1 LHQLT
6 LRYSPTARNLPAKQ
20 FVDSVGGSRLA
31 AAEAAEVK
39 WKPSIAPAASKSPKP
54 IIKTARKADYEEIA
68 RSLSSA
74 VSILHRMRAERA
86 IAKPA
91 AGMTEVEAKLAAI
104 WSELLE
110 RDSIGPAD
118 NFFDIGGHSLLAVLL
133 LLRIREAFD
142 VELSID
148 DVYSG
153 TLTLADLAA
162 RIESAQLGA
171 IDPAEYAA
179 LLEEIENMSD
189 EEARALLDREEAG
202 QA

>member
-1 LHQLT
+1 
-6 LRYSPTARNLPAKQ
+6 
-20 FVDSVGGSRLA
+20 
-31 AAEAAEVK
+31 
-39 WKPSIAPAASKSPKP
+39 
-54 IIKTARKADYEEIA
+54 
-68 RSLSSA
+68 
-74 VSILHRMRAERA
+74 MRAERT
-86 IAKPA
+86 ISKPT

-110 RDSIGPAD
+110 RNSIGPAD

-133 LLRIREAFD
+133 LLRIRETFE

-171 IDPAEYAA
+171 IDPAEYAV

-189 EEARALLDREEAG
+189 EQARELLEREQAG